1 MALFYYL
8 GCFEEISCRYFC
20 LLLSVMELDVTSL
33 VALEHVKTQ
42 QQCLSPEIKIRFLK
56 KIYSFCCEKFHAG
69 TSLSLYRHTEGNPD
83 LIIEERLAN

>member
-1 MALFYYL
+1 
-8 GCFEEISCRYFC
+8 
-20 LLLSVMELDVTSL
+20 MELDVNSL

-42 QQCLSPEIKIRFLK
+42 QQCLSPEIMIRFLK
-56 KIYSFCCEKFHAG
+56 KIYSFLLFRAG